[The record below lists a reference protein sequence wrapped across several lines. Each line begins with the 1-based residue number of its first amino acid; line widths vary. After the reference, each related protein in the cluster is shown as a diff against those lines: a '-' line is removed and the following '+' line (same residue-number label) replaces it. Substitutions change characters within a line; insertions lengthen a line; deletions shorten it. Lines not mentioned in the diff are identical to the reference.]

1 MMAAGKFTKSE
12 IIDIVYEKFGI
23 NRSDI
28 KLMLDTAFDSIKE
41 ALSGNRTVELR
52 GFGTFEVRFRK
63 GRSKA
68 RNPRTGETV
77 SSCPHGIVAFRPGKE
92 MKRAAWS
99 SAQLPV
105 DSQPS
110 GESLPTGETG
120 L

>member
-1 MMAAGKFTKSE
+1 MVAGKFTKSE
-12 IIDIVYEKFGI
+12 IIDIVYEKSGI

-63 GRSKA
+63 GRSRA
-68 RNPRTGETV
+68 RNPRTGEPV
-77 SSCPHGIVAFRPGKE
+77 SPRPHGIVAFRPGKE
-92 MKRAAWS
+92 MKRDAWS
-99 SAQLPV
+99 SAQTPV
-105 DSQPS
+105 DGQPSNESQPV
-110 GESLPTGETG
+110 GETS